1 MLILRVFLLLIALL
15 LVLSGIMYLFTRN
28 RRYLALAWQIVR
40 FTIFLVL
47 IFLLLLMLERYALV
61 AWHVLL

>member
-1 MLILRVFLLLIALL
+1 MLILRVFLLLTALL